1 VYLKKLIFLFIKG
14 KLTARER
21 IDLLVDAG
29 SFREYDTFV
38 EHQCVDFGME
48 KNKVSRIK
56 GSNRNIALFRVI
68 GISLD

>member
-1 VYLKKLIFLFIKG
+1 
-14 KLTARER
+14 
-21 IDLLVDAG
+21 VDAG

-56 GSNRNIALFRVI
+56 GTDRNIALFGVI
-68 GISLD
+68 AISLD

>member
-1 VYLKKLIFLFIKG
+1 VPEKLTIFFIKG

-48 KNKVSRIK
+48 KNKVSKIE
-56 GSNRNIALFRVI
+56 GSDRNIALFGVI
-68 GISLD
+68 AISLD

>member
-1 VYLKKLIFLFIKG
+1 MNCQG

-21 IDLLVDAG
+21 IDLLLDAG

-48 KNKVSRIK
+48 KNKVSRNSIRHRHVW
-56 GSNRNIALFRVI
+56 GNY
-68 GISLD
+68 LD